1 MDCLVIFMS
10 EKELSIVING
20 NDIEIN
26 GFVTGFV
33 KETIIGMLSS
43 LKLEENERE
52 FKTIEIKINNE

>member
-1 MDCLVIFMS
+1 MS

-26 GFVTGFV
+26 GFVTSFV
-33 KETIIGMLSS
+33 KETIIGILSS
-43 LKLEENERE
+43 LKLEETERE

>member
-1 MDCLVIFMS
+1 MS

>member
-1 MDCLVIFMS
+1 MIFMS